1 MATQD
6 ERFVFP
12 VTKLGVAYED
22 KGVVAPKRGEGV
34 TVATSSVPFGPAGK
48 RKPAVAPLKAVDGKT
63 GGLPEQVERTRT
75 RLGQGLALLA
85 RMAGAG
91 KASVNGVLERLPRSG
106 RRLSVQMV
114 QGHDVFMD
122 IVSLPKPAVRFD
134 VDVVDEVGEAHAG
147 GLDVLYALGLLCA
160 CSTVSGGD
168 ARSTL
173 LSAVEFYEDLADR
186 EREMLERVLACPAV
200 DAGDVF
206 ARFLRSAAGQSVNE
220 KIRLSAWVR
229 ARTQIELPYNAERV
243 RRAIREET
251 DLASLRQRIY
261 DEIND
266 TYVPEVDAAA
276 CERVAEWALER
287 NVRLVGGRFSRAFYL
302 DAMLMASSHVMP
314 GQALAKRISA
324 FEKMFAGA
332 SLNFRTDGLTPSLE
346 AVGGEAQ
353 RIVNLTSKDQVSA
366 AEVEG
371 ILRKFTQALRDFES
385 KTLKDL
391 DRIELARRRAIADER
406 RANRGASQI
415 WEGIAQD
422 RAQVKDKVDAAMR
435 MVSDI
440 QTALV
445 EAPSREPSFMVF
457 FQRLFPLDAINMG
470 MVNDLE
476 DPFFGEDDEVH
487 ELIRE
492 CGHRMYVTPNQRA
505 WLRRCDDWIEAL
517 PAYATYEI
525 IPGEGGSYKIR
536 AWVQRGIMED
546 MYRRHAPDWAL
557 NIEAVMDLEHVALA
571 REILAEEMGLTDE
584 AEKIAAK
591 DNPGPGAWAGVREEA
606 IRGLMKEKAQSADIA
621 AVAAVVGASYQNLC
635 GQVARCR
642 QDEDLSRMDALQA
655 VLERD
660 TSPGNL
666 LARARKNAARS
677 KGGLAAAC
685 LRMVGANKLKSAA
698 DALGPQALKRRRNLP
713 CIHVLTTLGPGETEV
728 NVQNWLEESMSLF
741 AVSRAYGLE
750 DEAQAQANGY
760 RDRLVAVGGR
770 LVAELDLEGDLF
782 RIIQEDGLNPDRAH
796 DREQGIL
803 RLLASYPEVAAE
815 ATRLALLIDH
825 EEDQGLRPKHP
836 KDASEPRCVLDY
848 IAAHPQLE
856 ADAIRK
862 VVDNNHL
869 AADVRDH
876 MRAHNQ
882 TRSAASADVVAANA
896 DYAKEKESM
905 QRAQARQRVLD
916 SLGLSGEAAGY
927 VRSRL
932 DTDIAMIRARRQ
944 LVAERDLSR
953 ELTNPLFRYDAT
965 GAYKKYNLLYT
976 PSRVDLGA
984 DEVES
989 VKDVPKWLGGLD
1001 RDAANAGLAL
1011 YSLYNV
1017 AGPTAVAS
1025 PRLAEFLKVGEN
1037 FFSRGGVYYLS
1048 LAAGA
1053 NIDALGI
1060 GDFEFFRD
1068 QWNMRGDRTVLP
1080 TGETY
1085 GGFCV
1090 PKEFSLLYSIII
1102 AAVNPATS
1110 EDLLTNF
1117 GVPKEAQGA
1126 VVADLRRLLRLRL
1139 ACSDDLEWEARAG
1152 QMLDKRYGDYFA
1164 ALGKAGYIA
1173 RLPQMATTLDKAG
1186 VLAAENEADRRLA
1199 FEFTYWVNKKAQGL
1213 EEINRVGPFRK
1224 VHLIRQLVDAARRGN
1239 PEIAPDG
1246 KLVGMMG
1253 APYKEGSRKHG
1264 MEIPITDVRFS
1275 AGARKLEIYAG
1286 TAEHHLLKDIDPE
1299 GREIILRMFE
1309 GWQSPADIRVVGTCT
1324 ASDLLNHVPG
1334 SGLEDV
1340 QAEVYR
1346 KLRDAGLDDG
1356 MIEANCTVYGG
1367 DLAQWAGIKD
1377 MPETERRALIES
1389 VGPMIH
1395 LLVIEK
1401 RGIFRTYAQAVQ
1413 GVDFL
1418 DLSIPDP
1425 ELLDLIDDL
1434 PRLLYLMRLGRPNSA
1449 RVFADGTSGGRRR
1462 AFSFRYASCKE
1473 KVKELFALDD
1483 RAVYGGHGLGRTTI
1497 DSWRQEMQS
1506 ERRLAGALYDAL
1518 VGGTPQEA
1526 EAVYA
1531 RIVASVRRER
1541 KAEEAANDQIAARKF
1556 GVSTQRYRCLSAA
1569 YSRVARGMTLA
1580 QLDFGTW
1587 LVLGGRYVLNGK
1599 VRAEEIETA
1608 QANLRQTVAALPR
1621 VRVRGRAAVAKFKK
1635 AEVEE
1640 MIATFVQPAYVPPPE
1655 DAYEEMETG
1664 IAGSLKAAEEQVSRL
1679 EHREERRRQTRRVAA
1694 LRLRQRAYSAQIDA
1708 VEGCVAAGDF
1718 DTAYAQAM
1726 TELGDPKA
1734 GVTQDVFGRFLCW
1747 SHGAAHILIADVLPR
1762 MAEEDSDL
1770 AALIDGALNGGEVD
1784 QDAYL
1789 MLVSG
1794 LAKAA
1799 EAASGDLDALEKV
1812 AMALELCDV
1821 ALLVEKTQ
1829 DVEDAGEMM
1838 IELARFY
1845 DITLNNHIFDYIP
1858 YHYHKQRTAAFECYD
1873 RQAKFELAQRRHRW
1887 LYTHG
1892 RALLA
1897 AKTELR
1903 DRGTA
1908 YQDAWIGDADR
1919 DLMAVGL
1926 HLTEPEERFWFGYAR
1941 LRDVSVLRHE
1951 GYVLP
1956 ELFLGLDPGVLKA
1969 DKRANVVIVYPHG
1982 NTTVPVAM
1990 EQGAKLARNKKIN
2003 LMLTPFP
2010 TIADTA
2016 QPGLKALHAH
2026 DGFMYVS
2033 RSDYRAALTASGVDE
2048 AAAGARARKV
2058 DEDGVLIAVSFRR
2071 PLTVHGIFFHFTHP
2085 LRPEIGGVRVP
2096 LIQPIVWEAATHLKC
2111 RLPEMLEGSGIA
2123 APPQINWHKATTAQM
2138 PEGEALAK
2146 IEADLTEFA
2155 RRHDTII
2162 VKPEKESGGRSAK
2175 ILPVRVDGQIV
2186 QENIQDLAELV
2197 YDICKTDNAVI
2208 QRVLRSHVRQ
2218 LYTRAFQEDMVDRFA
2233 RIGLAAQL
2241 DTSPSTPLF
2250 SYFRLVLVRG
2260 QKGYEITHYITVV
2273 STRGVA
2279 NVGQGGLLYEYQD
2292 KIINP
2297 KYRVDLRR
2305 EMTKSARSSMS
2316 AQRKYIRN
2324 YWREILDEYLAMH
2337 PEFAGRVP
2345 MEVGKDLTGFADTD
2359 IPFEMG
2365 DYMPVMLVDEKD
2377 NLAQVFDHKAQEMM
2391 PLFDE
2396 QGQPTDV
2403 KVYDAKGRAVAR
2415 KDKAGRPLPIPLFD
2429 GAGKRI
2435 PRFDKYGKRIG
2446 ALVVYKIEP
2455 NPGAGLWRPHN
2466 DQLPPER
2473 KGEGVYGI
2481 FSCLGDRAFAYRK
2494 ELHKIVGQAGAA
2506 PEGDAAGSA
2515 GSAYISS
2522 GLYDAQGR
2530 QAAQKASSVEQAID
2544 RAREE
2549 LNEPKTE

>member
-1 MATQD
+1 MATHD

-12 VTKLGVAYED
+12 VTKLDVAYED
-22 KGVVAPKRGEGV
+22 KGVVVPKRGEGV
-34 TVATSSVPFGPAGK
+34 TVATSSVPFDPAGK
-48 RKPAVAPLKAVDGKT
+48 RKSAVAPLKAVDGKT
-63 GGLPEQVERTRT
+63 GGLPEQAERTRT
-75 RLGQGLALLA
+75 RIGQGLALLA

-91 KASVNGVLERLPRSG
+91 KASVNGVLARLPKSG
-106 RRLSVQMV
+106 LRLPVQMV
-114 QGHDVFMD
+114 QGHDVLMD
-122 IVSLPKPAVRFD
+122 VVSLPKSAVRFD
-134 VDVVDEVGEAHAG
+134 VDVVDDVGEAHAG

-160 CSTVSGGD
+160 CSYASGGD

-173 LSAVEFYEDLADR
+173 LSAVAFYEDLADQ
-186 EREMLERVLACPAV
+186 EREMLERMLACPAV
-200 DAGDVF
+200 DAGDIF
-206 ARFLRSAAGQSVNE
+206 ARFLRAAAGKSENE

-276 CERVAEWALER
+276 CERIAEWALER

-324 FEKMFAGA
+324 FEKMFASA
-332 SLNFRTDGLTPSLE
+332 SLGFRTDGLNPSLE

-371 ILRKFTQALRDFES
+371 VIRKFTQALRDFES

-391 DRIELARRRAIADER
+391 DRAELARRRAIADER
-406 RANRGASQI
+406 RANRGASEI
-415 WEGIAQD
+415 WEGISQD
-422 RAQVKDKVDAAMR
+422 RAQVKDRVDAAMR
-435 MVSDI
+435 AISDI
-440 QTALV
+440 QTALE
-445 EAPSREPSFMVF
+445 EAPTREPSFMVF

-571 REILAEEMGLTDE
+571 REILAGEMGLVDE

-591 DNPGPGAWAGVREEA
+591 DDPGPGAWAGAREEA
-606 IRGLMKEKAQSADIA
+606 IRGLMKAKAQPADIA
-621 AVAAVVGASYQNLC
+621 AVAAVVGAAYQNLC
-635 GQVARCR
+635 EQVARCR
-642 QDEDLSRMDALQA
+642 QDEDLCRMDALRT
-655 VLERD
+655 VLGRD
-660 TSPGNL
+660 ASPGNL

-677 KGGLAAAC
+677 KGGLADAC
-685 LRMVGANKLKSAA
+685 RRIVASNKLKSTA
-698 DALGPQALKRRRNLP
+698 DALAAHALKRRRNLP

-750 DEAQAQANGY
+750 DEAQARANGY
-760 RDRLVAVGGR
+760 RGRLVAVGGR

-782 RIIQEDGLNPDRAH
+782 RIIQEDGLNPDRAQ

-825 EEDQGLRPKHP
+825 EEDQGLRQKNP

-856 ADAIRK
+856 ADAIRR

-869 AADVRDH
+869 AADVRER

-882 TRSAASADVVAANA
+882 TRSAASADVVAANP
-896 DYAKEKESM
+896 DYVKEKESL
-905 QRAQARQRVLD
+905 QRAQTRQRMLD

-927 VRSRL
+927 MRSRL
-932 DTDIAMIRARRQ
+932 DTDIAMIRARRE
-944 LVAERDLSR
+944 LVAEGDLSR
-953 ELTNPLFRYDAT
+953 ELSNPRFRYDAT
-965 GAYKKYNLLYT
+965 GPHKKYNILYT

-1110 EDLLTNF
+1110 GELLTNF
-1117 GVPKEAQGA
+1117 GVPKEVQGA

-1139 ACSDDLEWEARAG
+1139 TCSDDLEWEARAG
-1152 QMLDKRYGDYFA
+1152 QMLDERYRDYFA
-1164 ALGKAGYIA
+1164 ELGKAGYIA
-1173 RLPQMATTLDKAG
+1173 RLPQVAATLEKAG

-1224 VHLIRQLVDAARRGN
+1224 VHLIRQLVDAARRSN
-1239 PEIAPDG
+1239 PEVAPDH

-1334 SGLEDV
+1334 AGLEDV

-1377 MPETERRALIES
+1377 MPEAERRALIES

-1434 PRLLYLMRLGRPNSA
+1434 PRLLYLMRRGRPNSA
-1449 RVFADGTSGGRRR
+1449 LVFADGTSGGRRR

-1497 DSWRQEMQS
+1497 DSWRQEMES

-1526 EAVYA
+1526 EAAYA
-1531 RIVASVRRER
+1531 RIVALVRRER
-1541 KAEEAANDQIAARKF
+1541 KDEEAANDQIAARKF
-1556 GVSTQRYRCLSAA
+1556 GVSTQRYRCLAAA
-1569 YSRVARGMTLA
+1569 YSRVARGMALA

-1599 VRAEEIETA
+1599 VRKEEIEKA
-1608 QANLRQTVAALPR
+1608 QANLTQAVAALPR
-1621 VRVRGRAAVAKFKK
+1621 VQGRPAVAQFRKT
-1635 AEVEE
+1635 EVEE
-1640 MIATFVQPAYVPPPE
+1640 MVATFVQSAYVPPPE

-1679 EHREERRRQTRRVAA
+1679 EHREERRRQARRVAA
-1694 LRLRQRAYSAQIDA
+1694 LRLRKRAYTGTVDA
-1708 VEGCVAAGDF
+1708 VEACVVAGDF
-1718 DTAYAQAM
+1718 DTAYARAM
-1726 TELGDPKA
+1726 AELGDPRA
-1734 GVTQDVFGRFLCW
+1734 DVTQEAFGRFHCW
-1747 SHGAAHILIADVLPR
+1747 SQGAAHILIADVLPGV
-1762 MAEEDSDL
+1762 AEEDPDL
-1770 AALIDGALNGGEVD
+1770 PSLVNGVLTGEEVD

-1789 MLVSG
+1789 SLVSA

-1799 EAASGDLDALEKV
+1799 EVARGDLNALEKV

-1821 ALLVEKTQ
+1821 ALLVEKTL
-1829 DVEDAGEMM
+1829 DVEDPGEMM

-1845 DITLNNHIFDYIP
+1845 DITLNSHIFDYIP

-1892 RALLA
+1892 RSLLA
-1897 AKTELR
+1897 GKTELR
-1903 DRGTA
+1903 NRGTA
-1908 YQDAWIGDADR
+1908 YQDAWIGDGDR

-1926 HLTEPEERFWFGYAR
+1926 HLTEPAERFWFGYAR

-1956 ELFLGLDPGVLKA
+1956 ELFLGLDPDVLKA

-2048 AAAGARARKV
+2048 AEAGARARKV

-2096 LIQPIVWEAATHLKC
+2096 LVQPIVWEAATHLKC

-2138 PEGEALAK
+2138 SEGEALAK
-2146 IEADLTEFA
+2146 IGADLTEFA

-2175 ILPVRVDGQIV
+2175 ILPVRVGGQIMR
-2186 QENIQDLAELV
+2186 ENIQELAELT

-2218 LYTRAFQEDMVDRFA
+2218 LYTREFLEDMVDRFA

-2241 DTSPSTPLF
+2241 DTSPPTPLF

-2260 QKGYEITHYITVV
+2260 QKGYDITHYITVV
-2273 STRGVA
+2273 STRGIA

-2292 KIINP
+2292 RIISP
-2297 KYRVDLRR
+2297 KYRADLRR

-2316 AQRKYIRN
+2316 AQRKYIRK

-2337 PEFAGRVP
+2337 PEFAERVP
-2345 MEVGKDLTGFADTD
+2345 MEVGRDLTGFADTD

-2377 NLAQVFDHKAQEMM
+2377 NLVQVFDHKTREMM

-2396 QGQPTDV
+2396 QGQPTGV

-2415 KDKAGRPLPIPLFD
+2415 KDKAGRPLPMPLFD

-2435 PRFDKYGKRIG
+2435 PRFDKYGKRIS

-2494 ELHKIVGQAGAA
+2494 ELHKAVGRAGAA
-2506 PEGDAAGSA
+2506 AETDAA

-2522 GLYDAQGR
+2522 GLYDVQGR
-2530 QAAQKASSVEQAID
+2530 RAAQEASSVEQAID

-2549 LNEPKTE
+2549 LNEPKAE